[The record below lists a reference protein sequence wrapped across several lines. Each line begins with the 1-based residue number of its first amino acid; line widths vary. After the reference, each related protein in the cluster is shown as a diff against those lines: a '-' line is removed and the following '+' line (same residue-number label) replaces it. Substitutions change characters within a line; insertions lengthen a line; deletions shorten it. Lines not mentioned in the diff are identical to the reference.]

1 MNYKRWFTDYAP
13 MILIWLG
20 LVLLFGILS
29 DNFLTSR
36 TLATLASQVPPLA
49 IIACGMT
56 LVLIIA
62 GIDLSVGSTLALAS
76 AMLGVALMDWELPL
90 ILAIVVAVLTGG
102 LTGLFNGAIS
112 VYLRIPSF
120 IVTLGTLEIARGLA
134 YLATDSQTKYLG
146 VALEPMARPLPG
158 FGVPVSFLIAV
169 MVILIGQ
176 FILTRTTYGRYLIA
190 IGTNENAVRLAGVP
204 TARKKI
210 SVFAITGLLTG
221 LAAVFFTSR
230 LGSADP
236 NAGVG
241 MELSAIAA
249 VVIGGTSLM
258 GGRGSIINSFIGVLI
273 IATLGAG
280 LAQIGASEPSK
291 RVVTGLVIVLAVTID
306 ALRGGFFQRLKQRL
320 TPSET

>member
-1 MNYKRWFTDYAP
+1 MNNKRWFTDYAP

-29 DNFLTSR
+29 DHFLTSR

-76 AMLGVALMDWELPL
+76 AMLGVALIDWELPL
-90 ILAIVVAVLTGG
+90 ILAILVAVITGG
-102 LTGLFNGAIS
+102 LTGLFNGAVS

-146 VALEPMARPLPG
+146 IALEPMARPLPG
-158 FGVPVSFLIAV
+158 IGVPLSFLIALV
-169 MVILIGQ
+169 VILIGQ
-176 FILTRTTYGRYLIA
+176 FVLSRTTYGRYLIA

-204 TARKKI
+204 TAKKKI
-210 SVFAITGLLTG
+210 LVFAITGLLTG

-306 ALRGGFFQRLKQRL
+306 ALRGGFFQKLKMRFNR
-320 TPSET
+320 